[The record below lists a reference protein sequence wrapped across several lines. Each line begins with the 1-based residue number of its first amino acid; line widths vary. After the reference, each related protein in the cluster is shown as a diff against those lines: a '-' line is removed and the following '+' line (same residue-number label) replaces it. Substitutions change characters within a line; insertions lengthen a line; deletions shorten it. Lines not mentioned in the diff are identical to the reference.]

1 MAATESVRSF
11 GQSLDT
17 TKTVLLLVPPSVHN
31 NNTELHVTSSLVVV
45 VVQQPETKL
54 IPIIYSGR
62 LGNSSRLATI

>member
-17 TKTVLLLVPPSVHN
+17 TTLLLLVPPSVHN

-62 LGNSSRLATI
+62 LRNSSRLATI